1 MSAPRS
7 GKGAAGLFP
16 DRRRPRTF
24 NTKLSLP
31 SRTLEER
38 AANPSVQNGEP
49 ICWEWGQSRARIASY
64 TSTYNPLSSYS
75 LPRLVSSLA
84 VSLVSS
90 FVSSRVDRRV
100 DHLVDFLVD
109 HRVDRQVAHRVDHLV
124 DPLVV
129 NPVVLHRNSTLL
141 VRNWAIC
148 INEHSAEEIPQL
160 LSQIQNG
167 SNLARRPQKGLSDRP
182 SIPTRIATY
191 HEVIYEVIHVAIHA
205 VIYEVIH
212 VAIHAVIYEAV
223 HEVIHV
229 AMPTV
234 LHAAWRY
241 ATRRFPSARLP
252 TCPYP
257 LLAADTRPPNQERCG
272 CSIRTVQVRTP

>member
-1 MSAPRS
+1 MDF
-7 GKGAAGLFP
+7 L
-16 DRRRPRTF
+16 
-24 NTKLSLP
+24 
-31 SRTLEER
+31 
-38 AANPSVQNGEP
+38 
-49 ICWEWGQSRARIASY
+49 
-64 TSTYNPLSSYS
+64 
-75 LPRLVSSLA
+75 
-84 VSLVSS
+84 
-90 FVSSRVDRRV
+90 V
-100 DHLVDFLVD
+100 DHLVDRYVDHLVD
-109 HRVDRQVAHRVDHLV
+109 HRV

-148 INEHSAEEIPQL
+148 INEHSAGELPQL
-160 LSQIQNG
+160 LSQIRNG
-167 SNLARRPQKGLSDRP
+167 SNLARRPQKRLSDRP
-182 SIPTRIATY
+182 SIPTRIATC

-205 VIYEVIH
+205 VIYEAIHVVIYEVIH

-257 LLAADTRPPNQERCG
+257 LLAADTRPPNQARCAG
-272 CSIRTVQVRTP
+272 MIGTDQAQNAFPSVFCVGSMVSQLRAGLQVWNGMLGRSNSR